1 MSEESML
8 MGQTL
13 RSIQVLKQE
22 AEDIGLLG
30 KEVAEYVREQQTLDR
45 EERAAWRDTQKRKVE
60 IRIAELQAED
70 KKRADEIR
78 MAEIEAENKKRA
90 DELQAEKE
98 NRADEIKIQ
107 MAKIE
112 ADEELTLKEMELK
125 AQDQASTPS
134 K

>member
-8 MGQTL
+8 MGPTL

-30 KEVAEYVREQQTLDR
+30 KEVAEYVREQQALDR

-112 ADEELTLKEMELK
+112 ADKELTLKEMELK